1 MNHALTFTQHFAR
14 LVWLLLNEGDAIDE
28 QKNALRGALTASRD
42 GKVVLV
48 SREWRLYANGELVP
62 ETLTGVQDLTAQL
75 VGHALIEAQVDQ
87 NAVPP
92 DLLGV
97 ARILASEPTPG
108 NASKAFMEKLAAL
121 DAKTV
126 RATAEVPVEIVAPR
140 SMTPRATVGI
150 DTLTLTPASVEAPIE
165 HRPSV
170 AMQNIGGEDVSG
182 QYLSFSA
189 REAPKGSVQDL
200 LNQLDATKNVNVTT
214 RLLDEL
220 VTVAETGQREGK
232 IDIVGDAFYGIIK
245 REAAQDNADLKRAH
259 GMAVRRMSKPTLLR
273 AVAQL
278 LPRRP
283 EADEMVMT
291 VITRTGED
299 GADALIEQLV
309 GSQTVTHRKIYF
321 SALVKLNAGVTA
333 LIHMLLDTR
342 WYVVRNAAELIG
354 DLGAVEGDQ
363 PLIDALKHDDD
374 RVRRAVSVALA
385 KLGTTKAID
394 ALRKMLRDPAPQV
407 RLQAAIG
414 LAAMKGAKTAVTIT
428 AALDEEQDQEVQLA
442 LLAALGKLATPDA
455 VQKLIKAAEPETRLF
470 KRKASNYR
478 VAAVQAL
485 GEARTAASLT
495 ALQSFL
501 QDKDKDV
508 RDAVFRITML
518 APRPTG
524 EHTPVATDAVRASTA
539 NRKADE

>member
-1 MNHALTFTQHFAR
+1 MNYALTFAQHFAR
-14 LVWLLLNEGDAIDE
+14 LVWLLLNQGDAIDE
-28 QKNALRGALTASRD
+28 QKVALRSALTASRD
-42 GKVVLV
+42 GGVGLASKD
-48 SREWRLYANGELVP
+48 WRLYANGEPVP

-75 VGHALIEAQVDQ
+75 VGHAILEVQVDQ
-87 NAVPP
+87 GALPA
-92 DLLGV
+92 DLLGI
-97 ARILASEPTPG
+97 ARILAGEPVPG
-108 NASKAFMEKLAAL
+108 NAANAFEEKLRTL

-126 RATAEVPVEIVAPR
+126 RATFEAPVEQPR
-140 SMTPRATVGI
+140 PSVHTPRATVGI
-150 DTLTLTPASVEAPIE
+150 DTLTMTPPTGEESVE

-170 AMQNIGGEDVSG
+170 AMQTIGGEDVSG
-182 QYLSFSA
+182 EHLAFAA
-189 REAPKGSVQDL
+189 RTPVKGSVQDL
-200 LNQLDATKNVNVTT
+200 LLQLDATKNVNVTT

-220 VTVAETGQREGK
+220 VTVTETAQREGK
-232 IDIVGDAFYGIIK
+232 LEVVGDAFYGVVK
-245 REAAQDNADLKRAH
+245 REGAQAENADLKRAYV
-259 GMAVRRMSKPTLLR
+259 MAIRRLSKPTLLR

-283 EADEMVMT
+283 ESDEMVMT
-291 VITRTGED
+291 VITRAGED

-333 LIHMLLDTR
+333 LMHMLLDTR
-342 WYVVRNAAELIG
+342 WYVVRNAAELLG
-354 DLGAVEGDQ
+354 DLGSVEGEG

-407 RLQAAIG
+407 RLQAAVG
-414 LAAMKGAKTAVTIT
+414 LAAMKNARTAVTIT

-455 VQKLIKAAEPETRLF
+455 VQKLIKAAEPETRIF
-470 KRKASNYR
+470 KRKASAYR

-485 GEARTAASLT
+485 GEARTPAALT
-495 ALQSFL
+495 SLQSFL

-524 EHTPVATDAVRASTA
+524 EHTPVTSDAVRESGEP
-539 NRKADE
+539 K